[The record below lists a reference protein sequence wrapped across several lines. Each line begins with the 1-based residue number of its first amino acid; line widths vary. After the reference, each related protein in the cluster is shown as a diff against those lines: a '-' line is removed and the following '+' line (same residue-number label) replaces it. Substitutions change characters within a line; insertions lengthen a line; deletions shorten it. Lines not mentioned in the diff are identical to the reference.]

1 MTLMQLCNQI
11 CLQEEIKTRVLAFA
25 AGFDFSTVG
34 EMLKDF
40 RVYEKMAQA
49 QSDLQNI
56 LGEDADHIKN
66 LACMLKASA
75 DIHSFYYERNIGD
88 KIYFETMKCYP
99 RFIAEAYQKT
109 GKLCFDRY
117 WWTTRQ
123 AGGHLFR
130 IGALEYEKKPV
141 EGRTVISIHIP
152 SDADFSPPSVRAS
165 IKSAKSFFAKVYP
178 ELKNVEYR
186 CHSWLLDRQLEKMLA
201 ESSHILQF
209 QNLFEI
215 LNAGEIS
222 TDFVE
227 WIFQTKSTNH
237 ASLPENT
244 TLQRAIKRHLLSGG
258 VIRTPTGRLKCA
270 F

>member
-1 MTLMQLCNQI
+1 MT
-11 CLQEEIKTRVLAFA
+11 
-25 AGFDFSTVG
+25 
-34 EMLKDF
+34 
-40 RVYEKMAQA
+40 QA
-49 QSDLQNI
+49 QSDLQNM
-56 LGEDADHIKN
+56 LGEDADHIKI

-75 DIHSFYYERNIGD
+75 DIHSFYRERNIDD
-88 KIYFETMKCYP
+88 KIYFDTMKCYT
-99 RFIAEAYQKT
+99 RFMEEAYQKT
-109 GKLCFDRY
+109 GRFCFDRY
-117 WWTTRQ
+117 WWTARQ
-123 AGGHLFR
+123 AGRHLFR

-141 EGRTVISIHIP
+141 EDRTVISIHIP

-165 IKSAKSFFAKVYP
+165 IKSAKSFFANVYP
-178 ELKNVEYR
+178 DLKHAEYR

-201 ESSHILQF
+201 ESSNILQF

-215 LNAGEIS
+215 LNEGEIS

-258 VIRTPTGRLKCA
+258 VIRTPTGRLKSDA
-270 F
+270 V